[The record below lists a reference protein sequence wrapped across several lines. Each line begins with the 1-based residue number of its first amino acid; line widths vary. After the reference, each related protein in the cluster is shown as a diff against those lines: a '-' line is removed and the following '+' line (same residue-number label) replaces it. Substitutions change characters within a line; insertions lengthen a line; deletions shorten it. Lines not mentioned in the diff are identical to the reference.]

1 MIREFIE
8 DLKLKKVANLIEIMQ
23 KKDIREKTIA
33 FQKLEKMQIT
43 KDIGL
48 LLIEAANYD
57 YKVEDGY
64 GGIRSSLIS
73 LCFKEYYDEYS
84 VAIEKIFKY
93 LNEDAQNRVI
103 FLLSSIDNK
112 SSLELYVDLVLKYYK
127 ESIFI
132 PISNLFERPYLYD
145 ILFPK
150 LYKALKFSYVRNNIL
165 IILNDYLNAGVVKE
179 EDLKKNKKI
188 IQDSIIRLFDK
199 ALQFKFKNTDEA
211 LRTEEYFDLRF
222 FLEISINIESYV
234 SNKRTKE
241 ILNKLFKRKDTQL
254 SLFILENFIR
264 KDMDISK
271 LNLNML
277 AKDESSRYPLFDMLS
292 IYGMENLIPKRYMTG
307 KMIAKS
313 DFYINFMMQTKYK
326 EDLEGYKYYDER
338 VVEGYKYYIFKF
350 NYTYV
355 YDNRTSDFVTNY
367 LINQAGLNKYSLVE
381 EKKEFIGISGGYIND
396 DAPSLIAFDHKRLIY
411 SKVDEKENIEDVINK
426 LLDQIKNDIIKS
438 KEEKRKK
445 EEKLRKEQ
453 EEKRKQEEKL
463 LKEQEKKNKKKKKE
477 KVSTKDKNQKKEK
490 QENIVTKE
498 KKHIFKFSY
507 ILVFLFFIFICLLIS
522 WIVFLYGPNLI
533 KDNNVVKSS
542 FVGSKITNKDLFTE
556 INATDIYNQD
566 SSEYYVLLYKKNNN
580 EKNTYYTYINEYI
593 NNNIKVYYVNLND
606 KKNKFLYENNDLDFV
621 LTTDRFL
628 KVKDKDF
635 EYYVDGKNNIL
646 KEMQMQI
653 NSINKEKSK
662 K

>member
-1 MIREFIE
+1 M
-8 DLKLKKVANLIEIMQ
+8 KKVANLIEIMQ

-64 GGIRSSLIS
+64 GGISSSLIS

-326 EDLEGYKYYDER
+326 EDLEEYKYYDER

-381 EKKEFIGISGGYIND
+381 EKKEFVGISGGYIND

-463 LKEQEKKNKKKKKE
+463 LKEQEKKNKKKE
-477 KVSTKDKNQKKEK
+477 KIATKDKKKEK

-522 WIVFLYGPNLI
+522 WIVFLYDPNLI
-533 KDNNVVKSS
+533 KGNNVVKSS
-542 FVGSKITNKDLFTE
+542 FVGSKINNKDLFTE

>member
-64 GGIRSSLIS
+64 GGISSSLIS

-326 EDLEGYKYYDER
+326 EDLEEYKYYDER

-381 EKKEFIGISGGYIND
+381 EKKEFVGISGGYIND

-463 LKEQEKKNKKKKKE
+463 LKEQEKKNKKKE
-477 KVSTKDKNQKKEK
+477 KIATKDKKKEK

-498 KKHIFKFSY
+498 KKYIFKFSY

-522 WIVFLYGPNLI
+522 WIVFLYDPNLI
-533 KDNNVVKSS
+533 KGNNIVKSS

>member
-64 GGIRSSLIS
+64 GGISSSLIS

-522 WIVFLYGPNLI
+522 WIVFLYDPNLI

>member
-1 MIREFIE
+1 
-8 DLKLKKVANLIEIMQ
+8 
-23 KKDIREKTIA
+23 
-33 FQKLEKMQIT
+33 
-43 KDIGL
+43 
-48 LLIEAANYD
+48 
-57 YKVEDGY
+57 
-64 GGIRSSLIS
+64 
-73 LCFKEYYDEYS
+73 
-84 VAIEKIFKY
+84 
-93 LNEDAQNRVI
+93 
-103 FLLSSIDNK
+103 
-112 SSLELYVDLVLKYYK
+112 
-127 ESIFI
+127 
-132 PISNLFERPYLYD
+132 
-145 ILFPK
+145 
-150 LYKALKFSYVRNNIL
+150 
-165 IILNDYLNAGVVKE
+165 
-179 EDLKKNKKI
+179 
-188 IQDSIIRLFDK
+188 
-199 ALQFKFKNTDEA
+199 
-211 LRTEEYFDLRF
+211 
-222 FLEISINIESYV
+222 
-234 SNKRTKE
+234 
-241 ILNKLFKRKDTQL
+241 
-254 SLFILENFIR
+254 
-264 KDMDISK
+264 MDISK

-522 WIVFLYGPNLI
+522 WIVFLYDPNLI

>member
-64 GGIRSSLIS
+64 GGISSSLIS

-326 EDLEGYKYYDER
+326 EDLEEYKYYDER

-381 EKKEFIGISGGYIND
+381 EKKEFVGISGGYIND
-396 DAPSLIAFDHKRLIY
+396 DAPSLIAFNHKRLIY

-477 KVSTKDKNQKKEK
+477 KIATKDKKKEK

-522 WIVFLYGPNLI
+522 WIVFLYDPNLI
-533 KDNNVVKSS
+533 KGNNIVKSS

>member
-64 GGIRSSLIS
+64 GGISSSLIS

-326 EDLEGYKYYDER
+326 EDLEEYKYYDER

-381 EKKEFIGISGGYIND
+381 EKKEFVGISGGYIND
-396 DAPSLIAFDHKRLIY
+396 DAPSLIAFNHKRLIY

-477 KVSTKDKNQKKEK
+477 KIATKDKKKEK

-522 WIVFLYGPNLI
+522 WIVFLYDPNLI
-533 KDNNVVKSS
+533 KGNNIVKSS

-593 NNNIKVYYVNLND
+593 NNNI
-606 KKNKFLYENNDLDFV
+606 
-621 LTTDRFL
+621 R
-628 KVKDKDF
+628 
-635 EYYVDGKNNIL
+635 
-646 KEMQMQI
+646 
-653 NSINKEKSK
+653 SIMLI
-662 K
+662 